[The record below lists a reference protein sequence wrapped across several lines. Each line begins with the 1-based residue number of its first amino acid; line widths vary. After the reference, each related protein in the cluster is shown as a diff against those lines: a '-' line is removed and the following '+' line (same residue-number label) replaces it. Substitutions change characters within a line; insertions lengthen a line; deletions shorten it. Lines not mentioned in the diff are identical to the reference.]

1 MVNIIC
7 ASTVPLKCQ
16 LYNSIRLYILIGL
29 IMFICKTKQSS
40 CYLLNSQVGNKF
52 LALAPS
58 YIWIKTIYILH
69 QEYIVV
75 FMKNKTKTYFS
86 FYSYTKFLMLGT
98 KLKESVF
105 FIEKCQYS
113 HNVLLSLY
121 YKQSQKNWAYSLDQ
135 KFPIYGQKQWNC
147 FFCLWFYRL

>member
-1 MVNIIC
+1 
-7 ASTVPLKCQ
+7 
-16 LYNSIRLYILIGL
+16 
-29 IMFICKTKQSS
+29 
-40 CYLLNSQVGNKF
+40 
-52 LALAPS
+52 
-58 YIWIKTIYILH
+58 
-69 QEYIVV
+69 
-75 FMKNKTKTYFS
+75 MKNKTKTYFS

-135 KFPIYGQKQWNC
+135 KFPIYGQKQWKVM
-147 FFCLWFYRL
+147 FCLLFYWPVAYNFLTLTPKVWYWNQEIGANLTDLITLLKIKKRRKDRKGQCKILWRTSNTEWYHIWGLVLRTAQDLLENLLS